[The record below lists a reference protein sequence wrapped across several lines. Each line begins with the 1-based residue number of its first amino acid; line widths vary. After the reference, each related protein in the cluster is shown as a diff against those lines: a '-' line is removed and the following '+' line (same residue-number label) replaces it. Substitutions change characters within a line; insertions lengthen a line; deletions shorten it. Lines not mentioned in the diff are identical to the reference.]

1 MKCSQ
6 SFLIRKMQIKTN
18 LRFHLTS
25 IRMAKIITSLL
36 VELQTGTNTLEI
48 NLEVPQKIG
57 NRST

>member
-6 SFLIRKMQIKTN
+6 SLLIRKMQIKTN

-36 VELQTGTNTLEI
+36 VELQTGTDTLEF